1 MKTNLPVFALANHAE
16 PEGLLGLAN
25 DFQITADGWVQ
36 ITPFGDFPHS
46 GPKDGRGKPLFKNGV
61 IQRMDR
67 SAGENMVSE
76 FNAAPGMFQPKVKG
90 ERPWYRG
97 HHDQDPI
104 KYPDPNSYGW
114 IKELANRDD
123 GLYGKVEWT
132 PAGQKLID
140 DKAFKYHSPYWSSAD
155 TGKDDDQGRRIVT
168 PIRLRSSAF
177 TNQPNIPVMPLSNE
191 EEREESADRSI
202 AAGVLIDDAVAR
214 GVLVEAD
221 RKDFHDYFN
230 ESFTDAAWA
239 LANADRSEAARK
251 GWITRRANA
260 AARGAAMPAKA
271 ARIARDARDGVRHA
285 SVPLNKAELDREG
298 HALLKGRLERDEQ
311 GRAVWRKAGGGTK
324 GKGSEV
330 SRSGGYSIKKQG
342 AALYSVH
349 HQGHIIGSGGK
360 RDLYK
365 IAAAHEKNRDAIDGV
380 AKQLSAPPKL
390 NPARIAAAHKETA
403 ESLRSQAASIRGE
416 RPGIA
421 ARIDSAASHHEPLT
435 LTPKPVN
442 PAMKAVAV
450 GKATV
455 AEGANKLPAG
465 TSKSDFKR
473 GLFAA
478 LSRRS

>member
-324 GKGSEV
+324 GKAARSPAAAAIA
-330 SRSGGYSIKKQG
+330 SRSK
-342 AALYSVH
+342 ALRFIACTIRVTSSV
-349 HQGHIIGSGGK
+349 
-360 RDLYK
+360 L
-365 IAAAHEKNRDAIDGV
+365 
-380 AKQLSAPPKL
+380 
-390 NPARIAAAHKETA
+390 
-403 ESLRSQAASIRGE
+403 AASAIYIRSRQRTRKTAMPSTE
-416 RPGIA
+416 WRSSFQRPRSLIRPGSRQRTKKRLSHFA
-421 ARIDSAASHHEPLT
+421 ARPLRFVGNARALPPGLT
-435 LTPKPVN
+435 LRPRITNRSRSRRSPSIRP
-442 PAMKAVAV
+442 MKAVAV

-455 AEGANKLPAG
+455 AEGANKLPPARARAI
-465 TSKSDFKR
+465 SS
-473 GLFAA
+473 AA
-478 LSRRS
+478 SSPP